1 MATIQLTGMTTPTV
15 DTQDLSFQA
24 DPAHQPDK
32 ESTWVFPPEEDG
44 WVKAHN
50 AIRQEISLFGRAL
63 EEVGNAPLVDWQV
76 RSIQAYWAGH
86 EVHIHGHHSNED
98 EIFNPF
104 LRTRIA
110 YPDKLE
116 ADHVTLV
123 ELMGRLRSLV
133 SGLTVGSSAVTLR
146 NTWAEYE
153 ATMLPHLHE
162 EEQVGIPLMRAYF
175 THKEVGALVEKI
187 LKGADPIELGAFFHF
202 LGGKR
207 EVQAFMKQEGIP
219 SFVWYLKFKG
229 LRTHYR
235 KAMISHADS
244 LIAGRP
250 VVSVH
255 RSKAAKTTRADENA
269 APVNVVKSK

>member
-1 MATIQLTGMTTPTV
+1 MANLQLSGLTTPKA
-15 DTQDLSFQA
+15 DTQDLAYQA
-24 DPAHQPDK
+24 DPAFLPDK
-32 ESTWVFPPEEDG
+32 EATWAFPMEEDG

-50 AIRQEISLFGRAL
+50 SIREEIALFKRAL
-63 EEVGNAPLVDWQV
+63 EAIGDKQLLKWQV
-76 RSIQAYWAGH
+76 NAIKEYWRGH
-86 EVHIHGHHSNED
+86 EIHIHGHHSNED
-98 EIFNPF
+98 DIFNPF

-123 ELMGRLRSLV
+123 ELMRRLRTIV
-133 SGLTVGSSAVTLR
+133 SGLVPGNNPTTLR
-146 NTWAEYE
+146 HTWSEYE
-153 ATMLPHLHE
+153 AMMLPHLHE

-219 SFVWYLKFKG
+219 AFVWYLKFKG

-235 KAMISHADS
+235 KVMISHADS
-244 LIAGRP
+244 LIQGRP
-250 VVSVH
+250 VTSVH
-255 RSKAAKTTRADENA
+255 RSKAAKAARPDENA
-269 APVNVVKSK
+269 APVNVMRIN